1 MEEKRKRN
9 DWWKW
14 LLAGALGAAAV
25 GGAVFGGRSGN
36 TEENTVSVTPTAIV
50 AEATPEPE
58 RTVTVMPSPTPTLS
72 PTPMITPT
80 PTEAVS
86 PSVEPTEA
94 VTPTAEPAEEPEPTP
109 TEGITP
115 TAEPTDEVKAT
126 NTPTP
131 SPTATPTVTP
141 TVTVAPT
148 KAVVT
153 DTPTPTPT
161 SIPPTNTPTPTP
173 SNTPTPTPTN
183 TPTPTPAPVAW
194 AEPKERKD
202 LAEMLMAKV
211 NEYRVSQGK
220 RKWEDPRTYYDVNNP
235 RLYDRLF
242 QRGITAAKR
251 CCMEHSANHDSG
263 QIATGIYFYPWQVTD
278 IWKDEIVQRLFQ
290 RWYDSSAHNKNM
302 LTDSSP
308 YQGVDVAVMTV
319 VEYFDGEDWHY
330 CAVMTV
336 SSVPKEY
343 LPEGLE

>member
-14 LLAGALGAAAV
+14 LLAGALGTAAV
-25 GGAVFGGRSGN
+25 GGAVFGGGSGN
-36 TEENTVSVTPTAIV
+36 TEGNTVSVTPTAFV

-72 PTPMITPT
+72 PTPTVTPT
-80 PTEAVS
+80 PAEAVS
-86 PSVEPTEA
+86 PTVESTVT
-94 VTPTAEPAEEPEPTP
+94 VTPTAEPTEGPEPTT
-109 TEGITP
+109 TEEITP
-115 TAEPTDEVKAT
+115 TAEPTDEGKAT

-131 SPTATPTVTP
+131 SPTVTP
-141 TVTVAPT
+141 TVTVTPT

-153 DTPTPTPT
+153 NTPTPTPT

-194 AEPKERKD
+194 TEPKERKD

-235 RLYDRLF
+235 GLYDRLV

-263 QIATGIYFYPWQVTD
+263 QIATGIYGYPWQATD
-278 IWKDEIVQRLFQ
+278 IWKDEIVQKMFD
-290 RWYDSSAHNKNM
+290 RWYNSAAHNKNM
-302 LTDSSP
+302 LYDGGSEEEWIP
-308 YQGVDVAVMTV
+308 VADMTV
-319 VEYFDGEDWHY
+319 VEHFDGEDWHY

-336 SSVPKEY
+336 TFVPKDA